1 MKILSGA
8 FITVLT
14 LLVIFLLFIYSG
26 WYNVSANEQ
35 ENGIMKWV
43 LNTTKDRSIEFR
55 SKDITVP
62 DLNDSSMLKEG
73 FEHYNEM
80 CVSCHGAPGL
90 EETEVS
96 VGLNPTA
103 PFLVKVSKE
112 IDPKEL
118 FWITKNGIKM
128 TGMPAWGKTH
138 SDEKIWAIVA
148 FVKKLPNMT
157 AEEYQKMKSPSGTME
172 DDEKDLDEN
181 EPKTHSHS
189 VEEHHN

>member
-1 MKILSGA
+1 MKILLSVG
-8 FITVLT
+8 LT
-14 LLVIFLLFIYSG
+14 LIALLILCLIFIYSG

-43 LNTTKDRSIEFR
+43 LNTTKDRSIESR
-55 SKDITVP
+55 LKDITVP
-62 DLNDSSMLKEG
+62 DLNNLSMINEG
-73 FEHYNEM
+73 FKHYNEM

-103 PFLVKVSKE
+103 PYLVKVAKE

-157 AEEYQKMKSPSGTME
+157 AEEYQKMESPSGTME
-172 DDEKDLDEN
+172 DDEKHPDEN
-181 EPKTHSHS
+181 EPQTHSHS
-189 VEEHHN
+189 VEEHHH

>member
-8 FITVLT
+8 VITVLT

-35 ENGIMKWV
+35 ENGIMKWI
-43 LNTTKDRSIEFR
+43 LNTTKDRSIELR
-55 SKDITVP
+55 SKDITVS

-103 PFLVKVSKE
+103 PFLVKVAKE

-157 AEEYQKMKSPSGTME
+157 AEEYQKMESSSGTME
-172 DDEKDLDEN
+172 GDEKHPDEN
-181 EPKTHSHS
+181 EPQTHSHS
-189 VEEHHN
+189 LEEHHH

>member
-1 MKILSGA
+1 VG
-8 FITVLT
+8 LT
-14 LLVIFLLFIYSG
+14 LIALLVLSLIYIYSG

-35 ENGIMKWV
+35 ENGIMRWV
-43 LNTTKDRSIEFR
+43 LTTTKDRSIASR

-62 DLNDSSMLKEG
+62 DLNDLSMLKEG

-103 PFLVKVSKE
+103 PYLVKVAKE

-157 AEEYQKMKSPSGTME
+157 AEEYQKMESPSGTME
-172 DDEKDLDEN
+172 GDEKHPDEN
-181 EPKTHSHS
+181 EPQTHSHS
-189 VEEHHN
+189 VEEHHH

>member
-1 MKILSGA
+1 MKILLGA
-8 FITVLT
+8 VITILT

-43 LNTTKDRSIEFR
+43 LNTTKDRSIESR

-62 DLNDSSMLKEG
+62 DLNDLSMLKEG

-96 VGLNPTA
+96 VGLNPKA
-103 PFLVKVSKE
+103 PYLVKVAKE

-148 FVKKLPNMT
+148 FVKKLPNIT
-157 AEEYQKMKSPSGTME
+157 AEEYQKMESSSGTME
-172 DDEKDLDEN
+172 AYEKRPDEN
-181 EPKTHSHS
+181 EPQTHSHS
-189 VEEHHN
+189 VEELHH

>member
-1 MKILSGA
+1 MKILLSVG
-8 FITVLT
+8 LT
-14 LLVIFLLFIYSG
+14 LIALLVLSLIFIYSG
-26 WYNVSANEQ
+26 WYNVSTNEQ
-35 ENGIMKWV
+35 ENGILKWV
-43 LNTTKDRSIEFR
+43 LNTTKDRSIESR
-55 SKDITVP
+55 LEDITVP
-62 DLNDSSMLKEG
+62 NLNDPSMLKEG

-80 CVSCHGAPGL
+80 CVSCHGAPGN
-90 EETEVS
+90 EETELTKA
-96 VGLNPTA
+96 LNPPA
-103 PFLVKVSKE
+103 PYLVEVAKE

>member
-35 ENGIMKWV
+35 ENGIMKWI

-55 SKDITVP
+55 SKDITVS

-103 PFLVKVSKE
+103 PYLVKVAKE

-157 AEEYQKMKSPSGTME
+157 AEEYQKMESPSGTME
-172 DDEKDLDEN
+172 GDEKHPDEN
-181 EPKTHSHS
+181 EPQTHSHS
-189 VEEHHN
+189 VEEHHH

>member
-8 FITVLT
+8 VITVLT

-43 LNTTKDRSIEFR
+43 LNTTKDRSIESR

-62 DLNDSSMLKEG
+62 DLNDLSKLKEG

-80 CVSCHGAPGL
+80 CVSCHGSPGL

-103 PFLVKVSKE
+103 PYLVKVAKE
-112 IDPKEL
+112 IDPKKL

-148 FVKKLPNMT
+148 FVKKLPDMT

-172 DDEKDLDEN
+172 DDEKDPDEN
-181 EPKTHSHS
+181 EPQTHSHS
-189 VEEHHN
+189 VEEHHH

>member
-1 MKILSGA
+1 MKILLSVG
-8 FITVLT
+8 LT
-14 LLVIFLLFIYSG
+14 LIALLILCLIFIYSG

-43 LNTTKDRSIEFR
+43 LNTTKDRSIESR
-55 SKDITVP
+55 LKGITVP
-62 DLNDSSMLKEG
+62 DLNNLSMINEG
-73 FEHYNEM
+73 FKHYNEM

-103 PFLVKVSKE
+103 PYLVKVAKE

-148 FVKKLPNMT
+148 FIKKLPTMT
-157 AEEYQKMKSPSGTME
+157 GDEYEKMENETVSMEVINEQNTGKEDHEHSP
-172 DDEKDLDEN
+172 EKDG
-181 EPKTHSHS
+181 
-189 VEEHHN
+189 HHH

>member
-35 ENGIMKWV
+35 ENWIMKWI

-55 SKDITVP
+55 SKDITVS

-103 PFLVKVSKE
+103 PYLVKVAKE

-148 FVKKLPNMT
+148 FVKKLPNLT
-157 AEEYQKMKSPSGTME
+157 AEEYQKMESPSGTME
-172 DDEKDLDEN
+172 GDEKHPDEN
-181 EPKTHSHS
+181 EPQTHSHS
-189 VEEHHN
+189 VEEHHH

>member
-8 FITVLT
+8 VITVLT

-62 DLNDSSMLKEG
+62 DLNASSMLKEG

-103 PFLVKVSKE
+103 PFLVKVAKE

-157 AEEYQKMKSPSGTME
+157 AEEYQKMESPSGTME
-172 DDEKDLDEN
+172 GDEKHPDEN
-181 EPKTHSHS
+181 EPQTHSHS
-189 VEEHHN
+189 VEEHHH

>member
-8 FITVLT
+8 VIRVLT
-14 LLVIFLLFIYSG
+14 LLAIFLLFIYSG

-43 LNTTKDRSIEFR
+43 LNTTKDRSIESR

-96 VGLNPTA
+96 VGLNPKA
-103 PFLVKVSKE
+103 PFLVKVAKE

-157 AEEYQKMKSPSGTME
+157 AEEYQKMESPSGTME
-172 DDEKDLDEN
+172 DDEKHPDEN
-181 EPKTHSHS
+181 EPQTHSHS
-189 VEEHHN
+189 VEEHHH

>member
-1 MKILSGA
+1 MKILLGA
-8 FITVLT
+8 VITVLT

-73 FEHYNEM
+73 FEHYNDM

-96 VGLNPTA
+96 VELNPTA
-103 PFLVKVSKE
+103 PFLVKVAKE

-128 TGMPAWGKTH
+128 TGMPTWGKTH

-157 AEEYQKMKSPSGTME
+157 AEEYQKMESPSGTME
-172 DDEKDLDEN
+172 GDEKHPDEN
-181 EPKTHSHS
+181 EPQTHSHS
-189 VEEHHN
+189 VEEHHH